1 MSNIELFTN
10 DTFRVLAYLYD
21 IRDKNNCARTTQ
33 QEVADGLGLS
43 RVTVHNIFKQLKE
56 YWYVA
61 QDLEHVGR
69 YFLTDEAI
77 TVIRTFRSVNKKVKE
92 IL

>member
-33 QEVADGLGLS
+33 QEVADELGLS

-56 YWYVA
+56 RGYVE
-61 QDLEHVGR
+61 QDVERVGR
-69 YFLTDEAI
+69 YIVSSLGLVCVQKIKSIEG
-77 TVIRTFRSVNKKVKE
+77 
-92 IL
+92 

>member
-10 DTFRVLAYLYD
+10 DTFRVLAYLHD

-33 QEVADGLGLS
+33 QEVADELGLS

-56 YWYVA
+56 RWYIA

-69 YFLTDEAI
+69 YFLTDEALS
-77 TVIRTFRSVNKKVKE
+77 VIEAFRCVEKK
-92 IL
+92 

>member
-10 DTFRVLAYLYD
+10 DTFRVLAYLHD
-21 IRDKNNCARTTQ
+21 IRDQNNCARTTQ
-33 QEVADGLGLS
+33 QEVADELELS

-69 YFLTDEAI
+69 YFLTDKAI
-77 TVIRTFRSVNKKVKE
+77 YVVETFRMIEKGE
-92 IL
+92 C

>member
-1 MSNIELFTN
+1 MH
-10 DTFRVLAYLYD
+10 D

-33 QEVADGLGLS
+33 QEVADELGLS

-69 YFLTDEAI
+69 YFLTDEA
-77 TVIRTFRSVNKKVKE
+77 VRFVE
-92 IL
+92 IIESFETENA

>member
-10 DTFRVLAYLYD
+10 DTFRVLAYLHD

-33 QEVADGLGLS
+33 QEVADELGLS

-56 YWYVA
+56 CWYVA

-69 YFLTDEAI
+69 YFLTDKAI
-77 TVIRTFRSVNKKVKE
+77 CVVETFRMIEKGE
-92 IL
+92 C